1 MRLFGKVDWII
12 SKADRTYF
20 LMPPFSRFEPA
31 FRAIAASIETL
42 TLMMASLLSIPLVD
56 ASISIMAN
64 LTSTRVKPLP
74 LVGAYIEVTT
84 TNKSDRI
91 RSYGNA

>member
-31 FRAIAASIETL
+31 LRAIAASIDTL
-42 TLMMASLLSIPLVD
+42 TLLMASLLSIPLTD
-56 ASISIMAN
+56 AGVEIMAN
-64 LTSTRVKPLP
+64 LTSTRVKPLS

-84 TNKSDRI
+84 VNDTDRI